1 MITDKYENNTN
12 ALAYLEHGA
21 FYEAQELLRKNVRDT
36 PCCFTLNNLGMF
48 YWEYGM
54 CWESGEVRR
63 AERWGL
69 HYLLCAAK
77 FLTDHINQANLGYVY
92 WQKGIPEKAYL
103 YFSSAWNLSKC
114 KEYAYNIGCCLYM
127 QHQYVEAAEWFDSV
141 YEYDAREKS
150 GNVVSPLL
158 VSAFCRFYAGDDE
171 QCLAALNA
179 YSERHDTRDSYHVLL
194 LRFLLRD
201 YEAVIDEWHL
211 LQAQWYPSTELCA
224 ILAMCLRNMPA
235 SIAASEIIE
244 AEKWCKCGGQSISMY
259 LQSQVKC
266 NKVIQELNFCPH
278 PIQHCG
284 YYGCTRHQTPIPLME
299 A

>member
-21 FYEAQELLRKNVRDT
+21 FYEAQELLRKNVRNT

-48 YWEYGM
+48 YWEYGI
-54 CWESGEVRR
+54 CSESGEVRR

-92 WQKGIPEKAYL
+92 WQKNMFEKASL

-127 QHQYVEAAEWFDSV
+127 QRQYVEAAEWFDSLCECDV
-141 YEYDAREKS
+141 WEEYGDI
-150 GNVVSPLL
+150 VSPLL
-158 VSAFCRFYAGDDE
+158 VSAFCRFYAGADA
-171 QCLAALNA
+171 QCLAAVNA
-179 YSERHDTRDSYHVLL
+179 YCERYDAGDRYHVFL

-201 YEAVIDEWHL
+201 YKAAIEEWNL
-211 LQAQWYPSTELCA
+211 LQTQWYPSVELCA
-224 ILAMCLRNMPA
+224 ILAMCFRDMPA
-235 SIAASEIIE
+235 SIATPKYIE
-244 AEKWCKCGGQSISMY
+244 AEKWCKCGGKSLSTY
-259 LQSQVKC
+259 LQSPEKC
-266 NKVIQELNFCPH
+266 NMVLQSSTFYPH
-278 PIQHCG
+278 PMRHCG
-284 YYGCTRHQTPIPLME
+284 YYGCTMHQTPIPPME